1 MNSSVC
7 VDASLVLKLV
17 LPEADSDRAHRL
29 WRSWLETDTEV
40 LAPEHLALK
49 ATSVIPTHV
58 YRGLISPE
66 TGRRA
71 FDALHAQAMTLIPS
85 GPLNVRAWELAEQ
98 FGRPTAYDA
107 YYLALA
113 EALGCELW
121 TADRRLVNAVSPTW
135 SWVKWLG
142 SV

>member
-1 MNSSVC
+1 M
-7 VDASLVLKLV
+7 LV
-17 LPEADSDRAHRL
+17 
-29 WRSWLETDTEV
+29 
-40 LAPEHLALK
+40 PEHLAFE
-49 ATSVIPTHV
+49 AMSVIRNHV
-58 YRGLISPE
+58 YRGLISSE
-66 TGRRA
+66 IGRRA

-85 GPLNVRAWELAEQ
+85 GPLNVRAWELAERL
-98 FGRPTAYDA
+98 GRPTTYDA

-113 EALGCELW
+113 EAFGCELW